1 MSLLLA
7 VIFEGAD
14 NRLPFT
20 KEQILKSF
28 CSADEEYYLV
38 NMGCTKVLFCRLGET
53 KVKVTKQ
60 LTELN
65 AKFCIDNVILTGS
78 AFAFDQTLA
87 LNTVA
92 VGSGT
97 FAYDVNYFQS
107 GGLQFAMPDVSR
119 WYFTPS
125 PLITA
130 LAWRAAKQLC
140 VTYTTGTFVSA
151 DSFLPTAD
159 MQTSLV
165 NVGVQ
170 FVDSMSATVGEF
182 AYLNKI
188 PFGIVKGIAG
198 YVGVTTAEEY
208 AAARVAANE
217 LSLRVAAKM
226 ISVTCHDT
234 STCPYFVP
242 LTAEQARNFALC
254 HGKGTF
260 FALVEGQQA
269 VAEVFYRVFTFGTK
283 TIAVIA
289 NPDDRTA
296 FFLNPAQDATLAIT
310 GETKQLKTGKTTTSA
325 FLSGEAYSLP
335 VDRLDLTETP
345 DMTAEQSAYNKFMTN
360 VLHTLPCF
368 KFITVM
374 TVTGAE
380 GKILFTPR
388 PCK

>member
-1 MSLLLA
+1 MLA
-7 VIFEGAD
+7 VIFEGTD
-14 NRLPFT
+14 NRLPFA
-20 KEQILKSF
+20 KEQVLKSF

-38 NMGCTKVLFCRLGET
+38 NMGCTKALFCRLGET

-65 AKFCIDNVILTGS
+65 AKFRIDNIILTGN
-78 AFAFDQTLA
+78 AFAFEQTLA

-97 FAYDVNYFQS
+97 FAYDVNYLQS
-107 GGLQFAMPDVSR
+107 GSLQFAMPDVSR

-130 LAWRAAKQLC
+130 LAWRAARQLA

-151 DSFLPTAD
+151 DSYLPTAD
-159 MQTSLV
+159 MQTTLV

-170 FVDSMSATVGEF
+170 FVDGLSATVGEF

-198 YVGVTTAEEY
+198 YVGITTAEEY
-208 AAARVAANE
+208 ADARVTANE
-217 LSLRVAAKM
+217 LSLKVAAKM
-226 ISVTCHDT
+226 ISVTCHDA
-234 STCPYFVP
+234 SMCPYFVP
-242 LTAEQARNFALC
+242 LTAEQAKNFALC
-254 HGKGTF
+254 HGKGTL
-260 FALVEGQQA
+260 FAQVEGQQA

-283 TIAVIA
+283 TMAVIA

-296 FFLNPAQDATLAIT
+296 FYLNPAQDATLAIT
-310 GETKQLKTGKTTTSA
+310 GESKQLKTGKATTSA
-325 FLSGEAYSLP
+325 FLSGQAYSVP
-335 VDRLDLTETP
+335 VDRLDLTETT
-345 DMTAEQSAYNKFMTN
+345 DMTAEQSAYNLFLTN
-360 VLHTLPCF
+360 VLQTLPCF
-368 KFITVM
+368 KFITIM
-374 TVTGAE
+374 TVTGAD